1 MLYRA
6 LVARAAKHPGKIAVA
21 GETRSLSFK
30 QLLSEVRRTAAALQ
44 RLGLKAEQPVLV
56 GVPPSPDFYVIFYA
70 ACALGATVIPLL
82 PSGKIPQPALDI
94 EPVLAIGENSFLQ
107 AVKSLRPH
115 LRHTIRWDRSRG
127 FALPPSRNSV
137 FSRRRLIRSKR
148 ILGILTSGT
157 TGEPTIHFATA
168 EALVRHGRLRA
179 RVIGIRQDD
188 VLLSTRPF
196 NNMSSIDAPVIL
208 PMVCGCKVV
217 VREQFKRFEAA
228 ETIARERVTIVYG
241 VPVIFEMLASIP
253 ANHRGDFS
261 SLRLGV
267 SGGAPLS
274 RFIFDKFYRRFGIK
288 LQQRYGNTQFFP
300 AFNFDTR
307 GIPGAVGQSSGPFP
321 MTVID
326 EAGQKV
332 GDGGIGEIVID
343 LSRLGKGFWHASLE
357 HSADRRGDYIYTGDL
372 GKLDTAGN
380 LFIVGRKSPFIKVG
394 GNRVAPAEVESVI
407 RSNPRV
413 RDTIVFPYHPGQP
426 DEAVHAVVVPTG
438 GLTPRELL
446 AFCTERLDPYKC
458 PRRIDF
464 RASLPRN
471 AQGKIV
477 RYHFAPE
484 RVPHRSRRESRQ
496 RL

>member
-1 MLYRA
+1 MLYQA
-6 LVARAAKHPGKIAVA
+6 LVEKAEKHPAKVAVA
-21 GETRSLSFK
+21 GADRSLSFK
-30 QLLSEVRRTAAALQ
+30 QLLVEVRRTAAALQ
-44 RLGLKAEQPVLV
+44 RLGLRAEQPILV
-56 GVPPSPDFYVIFYA
+56 GVPPAPDFYVIFYA

-82 PSGKIPQPALDI
+82 PSGKVPQPALDLD
-94 EPVLAIGENSFLQ
+94 PVLAVGEKSFLQ
-107 AVKSLRPH
+107 SVKILRPA
-115 LRHTIRWDRSRG
+115 LRHTIPWDRDRG
-127 FALPPSRNSV
+127 FSLPKTSHTS
-137 FSRRRLIRSKR
+137 FSQDRMIRRQR

-157 TGEPTIHFATA
+157 TGEPTIHFTTA

-179 RVIGIRQDD
+179 KVIGIKQDD
-188 VLLSTRPF
+188 IMLSTRPF

-208 PMVCGCKVV
+208 PMVSGCKVV

-228 ETIARERVTIVYG
+228 ATIAREGVTIVYG
-241 VPVIFEMLASIP
+241 VPVIFEMLASIAP
-253 ANHRGDFS
+253 SYPGDFS

-274 RFIFDKFYRRFGIK
+274 RYVFDKFYQRFGVK

-321 MTVID
+321 MTVVD
-326 EAGQKV
+326 EGGNSV
-332 GDGGIGEIVID
+332 PDGGIGEITID
-343 LSRLGKGFWHASLE
+343 LAEIKSRFWRSSLE
-357 HSADRRGDYIYTGDL
+357 DNPDRRGNYIYTGDL
-372 GKLDTAGN
+372 GKLDSSGN

-407 RSNPRV
+407 RSNPKV
-413 RDTIVFPYHPGQP
+413 RDTIVFPYHPGQN

-446 AFCTERLDPYKC
+446 AFCAERLDPYKC

-464 RASLPRN
+464 RKNLPRN

-477 RYHFAPE
+477 RYHFESGRASAPA
-484 RVPHRSRRESRQ
+484 
-496 RL
+496 

>member
-6 LVARAAKHPGKIAVA
+6 LAERAKKHPRKIAVA
-21 GETRSLSFK
+21 GETHSLSFG
-30 QLLSEVRRTAAALQ
+30 QLHREVRRAAAAL
-44 RLGLKAEQPVLV
+44 RSIGLGAGQPVLI

-82 PSGKIPQPALDI
+82 PSGKIPQPAIDI
-94 EPVLAIGENSFLQ
+94 KPVLAVGETSFLR
-107 AVKSLRPH
+107 AAKALLPK
-115 LRHTIRWDRSRG
+115 LPHTILWDRSAG
-127 FALPPSRNSV
+127 FALPRGKRAA
-137 FSRRRLIRSKR
+137 FSPEKTIRAQR
-148 ILGILTSGT
+148 VLGILTSGT
-157 TGEPTIHFATA
+157 TGEPTIHFTSA
-168 EALVRHGRLRA
+168 EALVRHGQLRA
-179 RVIGIRQDD
+179 KVIGIKETD

-208 PMVCGCKVV
+208 PMVSGCKVV

-228 ETIARERVTIVYG
+228 ETICRERVTIVYG

-253 ANHRGDFS
+253 GNFPGDFS

-307 GIPGAVGQSSGPFP
+307 GIPGAVGQTSGPFP
-321 MTVID
+321 MTVVD
-326 EAGQKV
+326 EDGRKLV
-332 GDGGIGEIVID
+332 NGGIGEIVID
-343 LSRLGKGFWHASLE
+343 LAALKTRFWRSTLE
-357 HSADRRGDYIYTGDL
+357 HSPDRRRDYIHTGDL
-372 GKLDTAGN
+372 GKLDSTGN

-407 RSNPRV
+407 RSNPKV
-413 RDTIVFPYHPGQP
+413 RDTVVFPYHPGQS
-426 DEAVHAVVVPTG
+426 DEAVHAVVIPTS
-438 GLTPRELL
+438 GLTAQELS
-446 AFCTERLDPYKC
+446 AFCAERLDPYKC

-464 RASLPRN
+464 RRTLPRN

-484 RVPHRSRRESRQ
+484 GVSRQ
-496 RL
+496 DEKAVP

>member
-1 MLYRA
+1 MLYQA
-6 LVARAAKHPGKIAVA
+6 LVERAERHPSKIAVT
-21 GETRSLSFK
+21 GQTRSVSFK
-30 QLLSEVRRTAAALQ
+30 QLLVEVRRTAAALR
-44 RLGLKAEQPVLV
+44 RLGVRAEQPILV

-94 EPVLAIGENSFLQ
+94 DPVLAVGENSFLQ
-107 AVKSLRPH
+107 AVKSLMPG
-115 LRHTIRWDRSRG
+115 LRHAIRWDRSRG
-127 FALPPSRNSV
+127 FYLPKTNRAAFAHDRV
-137 FSRRRLIRSKR
+137 IRGKR

-157 TGEPTIHFATA
+157 TGEPTIHFTTA

-179 RVIGIRQDD
+179 KVIGIREDD

-208 PMVCGCKVV
+208 PMVSGCKVV

-228 ETIARERVTIVYG
+228 ETISRERVTIVYG

-253 ANHRGDFS
+253 ANYPGDFS

-274 RFIFDKFYRRFGIK
+274 RFIFDKFYQRFGLK

-307 GIPGAVGQSSGPFP
+307 GIPGAVGQTSGPFP
-321 MTVID
+321 MTVVD
-326 EAGQKV
+326 EGGKRV
-332 GDGGIGEIVID
+332 TDGGIGEIVID
-343 LSRLGKGFWHASLE
+343 LGELKTGFWRSALE
-357 HSADRRGDYIYTGDL
+357 DSPDRRGNHIHTGDL
-372 GKLDTAGN
+372 GKLDSDDN
-380 LFIVGRKSPFIKVG
+380 LFIVGRKSRFIKVG

-407 RSNPRV
+407 RSNPKV
-413 RDTIVFPYHPGQP
+413 RDTIVFPYHPGER

-438 GLTPRELL
+438 RLTPHELL
-446 AFCTERLDPYKC
+446 AFCAERLDPYKC

-464 RASLPRN
+464 CKNLPRN

-477 RYHFAPE
+477 RYHFESE
-484 RVPHRSRRESRQ
+484 RASSHV
-496 RL
+496 

>member
-1 MLYRA
+1 MLYQA
-6 LVARAAKHPGKIAVA
+6 LVERAEKHPARIAVG

-30 QLLSEVRRTAAALQ
+30 QLLVEVRRTAAALQ
-44 RLGLKAEQPVLV
+44 RLGLKAEQPILV

-70 ACALGATVIPLL
+70 AAALGATIIPLL

-94 EPVLAIGENSFLQ
+94 DPVLAVGDESFLQ
-107 AVKSLRPH
+107 SAKNLRPG
-115 LRHTIRWDRSRG
+115 LRHTIRWDRSGG
-127 FALPPSRNSV
+127 FSLAKTNGRA
-137 FSRRRLIRSKR
+137 FSRDRLIRGKR

-157 TGEPTIHFATA
+157 TGEPTIHFTTA

-179 RVIGIRQDD
+179 EVIGITADD

-196 NNMSSIDAPVIL
+196 NNMSSIDAPVVL
-208 PMVCGCKVV
+208 PMVSGCKIV

-228 ETIARERVTIVYG
+228 EAICRERVTIVYG

-253 ANHRGDFS
+253 VNYPGDFS

-274 RFIFDKFYRRFGIK
+274 RFIFDKFHRRFGVK

-307 GIPGAVGQSSGPFP
+307 GIPGAVGQTSGPFP
-321 MTVID
+321 MTVVD
-326 EAGQKV
+326 ERGKRVA
-332 GDGGIGEIVID
+332 DGAIGEIVID
-343 LSRLGKGFWHASLE
+343 FGELKKGFWRSSLQKCP
-357 HSADRRGDYIYTGDL
+357 DRRGDYIHTGDL
-372 GKLDTAGN
+372 GKLDSAGN

-407 RSNPRV
+407 RSNPKV
-413 RDTIVFPYHPGQP
+413 RDTIVVPYHPGQS

-438 GLTPRELL
+438 GLTPHELL
-446 AFCTERLDPYKC
+446 AFCAERLDPYKC

-464 RASLPRN
+464 RKNLPRN
-471 AQGKIV
+471 AQGKIL

-484 RVPHRSRRESRQ
+484 RASPGS
-496 RL
+496 

>member
-6 LVARAAKHPGKIAVA
+6 LVNRAAKQPNEIAVS
-21 GETRSLSFK
+21 GETSSLTFA
-30 QLLSEVRRTAAALQ
+30 QLLAEVRRAAAALQ
-44 RLGLKAEQPVLV
+44 QMGLRAGDAILV

-70 ACALGATVIPLL
+70 ACAVGAIVIPLL

-94 EPVLAIGENSFLQ
+94 DPFLAVGDETFLR
-107 AVKSLRPH
+107 AAKNLRPQ
-115 LRHTIRWDRSRG
+115 LKHTLPWNRQNG
-127 FALPPSRNSV
+127 FTLP
-137 FSRRRLIRSKR
+137 RRRLPVFAQKRAIRSQR

-157 TGEPTIHFATA
+157 TGEPTLHFTSA
-168 EALVRHGRLRA
+168 EALLRHGQLRA
-179 RVIGIRQDD
+179 ETIGITEDD

-208 PMVCGCKVV
+208 PIVCGCKVV

-228 ETIARERVTIVYG
+228 ETISRERVTIVYG

-253 ANHRGDFS
+253 ANYPGDFS

-274 RFIFDKFYRRFGIK
+274 RFVFDKFYQRYGVR
-288 LQQRYGNTQFFP
+288 LQQRYGNTEFFP

-307 GIPGAVGQSSGPFP
+307 GIPGAVGQTDGPFP
-321 MTVID
+321 MTV
-326 EAGQKV
+326 V
-332 GDGGIGEIVID
+332 GASGKPVRDGAIGEIVID
-343 LSRLGKGFWHASLE
+343 LVALDRYWRSTLE
-357 HSADRRGDYIYTGDL
+357 HSPARRGNYLHTGDL
-372 GKLDTAGN
+372 GKLDAEGN

-407 RSNPRV
+407 RSNPKV
-413 RDTIVFPYHPGQP
+413 RDAIVFPYHPGQR
-426 DEAVHAVVVPTG
+426 DEAVHAVVIPAD

-446 AFCTERLDPYKC
+446 AFCGERLDPYKC

-464 RASLPRN
+464 RKKLPRN
-471 AQGKIV
+471 AQGKIL

-484 RVPHRSRRESRQ
+484 SAASRAGPTSKTRS
-496 RL
+496 

>member
-6 LVARAAKHPGKIAVA
+6 LVEKAEKHPGKIAVA
-21 GETRSLSFK
+21 GEARSLSFK
-30 QLLSEVRRTAAALQ
+30 QLLVEVRRTAAALQ
-44 RLGLKAEQPVLV
+44 RLGLRAEQPILV

-70 ACALGATVIPLL
+70 ACTLGATVIPLL

-94 EPVLAIGENSFLQ
+94 EPVLAVGEDSFLQ
-107 AVKSLRPH
+107 SVKNFRPG
-115 LRHTIRWDRSRG
+115 LRHTIGWNRNGGFSLPKAGRS
-127 FALPPSRNSV
+127 A
-137 FSRRRLIRSKR
+137 FSQDRLIRRQR
-148 ILGILTSGT
+148 ILGILSSGT
-157 TGEPTIHFATA
+157 TGEPTIHFTTA

-179 RVIGIRQDD
+179 KVIGIKQDD
-188 VLLSTRPF
+188 ILLSTRPF

-208 PMVCGCKVV
+208 PMVSGCKVV

-228 ETIARERVTIVYG
+228 ETISREHVTIVYG

-253 ANHRGDFS
+253 ASHPGDFS

-274 RFIFDKFYRRFGIK
+274 RFIIDKFYQRFGVK

-307 GIPGAVGQSSGPFP
+307 GIPGAVGQTSGPFP
-321 MTVID
+321 MTVVD
-326 EAGQKV
+326 EGGKKIT
-332 GDGGIGEIVID
+332 DGGIGEIVID
-343 LSRLGKGFWHASLE
+343 LGELKKGFWRASLE
-357 HSADRRGDYIYTGDL
+357 DSPDRRGNYIYTGDL
-372 GKLDTAGN
+372 GKLDSEGN

-407 RSNPRV
+407 RSNPKV
-413 RDTIVFPYHPGQP
+413 RDTIVFPYHPGQR

-438 GLTPRELL
+438 GLTPHELL
-446 AFCTERLDPYKC
+446 AFCAERLDPYKC

-464 RASLPRN
+464 RKNLPRN

-477 RYHFAPE
+477 RYHFEPE
-484 RVPHRSRRESRQ
+484 RASSHV
-496 RL
+496 

>member
-6 LVARAAKHPGKIAVA
+6 LAKRAAKQPKKIAVS
-21 GETRSLSFK
+21 GETSALTFG
-30 QLLSEVRRTAAALQ
+30 QLLAEVRRTAAALQ
-44 RLGLKAEQPVLV
+44 KMGLRAGDAVLV

-70 ACALGATVIPLL
+70 ACAIGAIVIPLL

-94 EPVLAIGENSFLQ
+94 DPVLAVGDETFLRG
-107 AVKSLRPH
+107 AKNLRPQLKH
-115 LRHTIRWDRSRG
+115 AVHWDRKTG
-127 FALPPSRNSV
+127 FAL
-137 FSRRRLIRSKR
+137 SRRPPGFTRKRVIRSQR

-157 TGEPTIHFATA
+157 TGEPTLHFTTA
-168 EALVRHGRLRA
+168 EALLRHGQLRA
-179 RVIGIRQDD
+179 EVIGITEND

-208 PMVCGCKVV
+208 PVVCGCRVV

-228 ETIARERVTIVYG
+228 ETICRERVTIVYG

-253 ANHRGDFS
+253 ANYPGDFS

-274 RFIFDKFYRRFGIK
+274 RFVFDKFYERFGIK
-288 LQQRYGNTQFFP
+288 LQQRYGNTEFFP

-307 GIPGAVGQSSGPFP
+307 GIPGAVGQTTGPFP
-321 MTVID
+321 MTIVG
-326 EAGQKV
+326 ENGKKAGNGAV
-332 GDGGIGEIVID
+332 GEIVID
-343 LSRLGKGFWHASLE
+343 LAALE
-357 HSADRRGDYIYTGDL
+357 PYWRSTLRHSPARRGNYLHTGDL
-372 GKLDTAGN
+372 GRLDAEGN

-413 RDTIVFPYHPGQP
+413 RDAIVFPYHPGQR
-426 DEAVHAVVVPTG
+426 DEAVHAVVIPAD
-438 GLTPRELL
+438 GLTRQELL
-446 AFCTERLDPYKC
+446 AFCGERLDAYKC

-464 RASLPRN
+464 RKKLPRN

-477 RYHFAPE
+477 RYHFASE
-484 RVPHRSRRESRQ
+484 RALSGAGPGNERRS
-496 RL
+496 